1 MANSTAVVKPGRT
14 IRLDDGLSPLA
25 RWVTS
30 GVGLTLTRLA
40 ILVCVLGAWELA
52 SGRLLS
58 KYWLSSPSAIGRTLW
73 RWAEDGSLWSHL
85 EATLSEMTIGY
96 VLGCLAGIGVG
107 LLLGFMPNLYRV
119 VIPFFGGLY
128 CLPKVALAPLF
139 VIFLGIDLGSKVA
152 LVGIT
157 VFFLILYST
166 LDGINDIDR
175 DLIQSLRLMGATKSE
190 ISRKV
195 LIPGCLRWVFTGMR
209 IAVRYAF
216 TAAILGE
223 VIASNRGI
231 GYLIEANAGQFDST
245 GVFAGV
251 LVLVFCSLTLS
262 ELLTRW
268 EASRGGSAGGFGPG
282 S

>member
-1 MANSTAVVKPGRT
+1 VSNPAITLKQNQVARG
-14 IRLDDGLSPLA
+14 DDDLTPLA
-25 RWVTS
+25 RLVTS
-30 GVGLTLTRLA
+30 TSGLIVTRSA
-40 ILVCVLGAWELA
+40 ILIFVLAAWELA
-52 SGRLLS
+52 SGRLIS
-58 KYWLSSPSAIGRTLW
+58 KYWLSSPSAIGGTLW
-73 RWAEDGSLWSHL
+73 GWIEDGTLWGHL
-85 EATLSEMTIGY
+85 GATLSEMSIGY
-96 VLGCLAGIGVG
+96 LLGSLAGISVG
-107 LLLGFMPNLYRV
+107 LLLGFMPRVYRV

-152 LVGIT
+152 LVAIT

-166 LDGINDIDR
+166 LDGVNDIDR
-175 DLIQSLRLMGATKSE
+175 DLVHALRLMGAKRWE

-195 LIPGCLRWVFTGMR
+195 LIPGCLRWVFTGLR

-223 VIASNRGI
+223 VIAANRGI
-231 GYLIEANAGQFDST
+231 GYLIEANAGQYDST
-245 GVFAGV
+245 GVFAAV
-251 LVLVFCSLTLS
+251 LVLVLCSLTLS

-268 EASRGGSAGGFGPG
+268 EKARGGGGTGFGRA

>member
-1 MANSTAVVKPGRT
+1 MSNTAITLKQRRSARAEDGSSRFA
-14 IRLDDGLSPLA
+14 RL
-25 RWVTS
+25 VTS
-30 GVGLTLTRLA
+30 TGGLIVTRLA
-40 ILVCVLGAWELA
+40 ILVSVLGAWELA
-52 SGRLLS
+52 SGRVIS

-73 RWAEDGSLWSHL
+73 RWVEDGSLWSHL
-85 EATLSEMTIGY
+85 GATLAEMSIGY

-107 LLLGFMPNLYRV
+107 LLLGFMPKVYRV

-152 LVGIT
+152 LVAIT

-175 DLIQSLRLMGATKSE
+175 DLVQSLRLMGATRSE

-195 LIPGCLRWVFTGMR
+195 LIPGCLRWVFTGLR

-245 GVFAGV
+245 GVFAAV
-251 LVLVFCSLTLS
+251 LVLVICSLTLS

-268 EASRGGSAGGFGPG
+268 EASRATEQGNFGPAA
-282 S
+282 

>member
-1 MANSTAVVKPGRT
+1 MSNSAISLKQSRAQ
-14 IRLDDGLSPLA
+14 RAEDGLSPLA
-25 RWVTS
+25 RLVTS
-30 GVGLTLTRLA
+30 SGGLIVTRLA
-40 ILVCVLGAWELA
+40 ILIVMLGAWELA
-52 SGRLLS
+52 SNRLLS
-58 KYWLSSPSAIGRTLW
+58 KYWLSSPSAIALTLW
-73 RWAEDGSLWSHL
+73 SWARDGSLWSHL
-85 EATLSEMTIGY
+85 SATLTEMSIGY
-96 VLGCLAGIGVG
+96 VIGCLAGIGVG
-107 LLLGFMPNLYRV
+107 LLLGFLPNVYRV

-139 VIFLGIDLGSKVA
+139 VIFLGIDLASKVA
-152 LVGIT
+152 LVAIT

-166 LDGINDIDR
+166 LDGIHDIDR
-175 DLIQSLRLMGATKSE
+175 DLIQSLRLMGATRSE

-195 LIPGCLRWVFTGMR
+195 LIPGCVRWVFTGMR
-209 IAVRYAF
+209 VAVRYAF
-216 TAAILGE
+216 TATILGE

-251 LVLVFCSLTLS
+251 LLLVICSLTLS

-268 EASRGGSAGGFGPG
+268 EASRGGGQVGFGPA